1 MSNLEKIV
9 RFIASIIG
17 FCSIAGGFLF
27 FIMMIVAMVNGQIT
41 IGASQ

>member
-1 MSNLEKIV
+1 MKNHEKII

-27 FIMMIVAMVNGQIT
+27 FIMVIVAMVNGQIT
-41 IGASQ
+41 IGAN